1 VSEITQLIV
10 HKLPLI
16 RGGRLLQS
24 EITFSVAA
32 GNILSVHGPNG
43 AGKTSLLR
51 AIAGLLDVRP
61 GCITFRMS
69 PEGTVANP
77 EERISRIGWFGHQDG
92 VKRQLSL
99 SENLRF
105 FGRYN
110 RSSEDIDAALDAL
123 GLGQLRDLP
132 AQFLSHGQRRRLAF
146 ARLLVV
152 RRSLWLLDEP
162 TASMDEKG
170 KACVRE
176 QISDHCRSGGIV
188 VAASHENL
196 GLDSAMVELQ

>member
-1 VSEITQLIV
+1 MLEVAELVV

-24 EITFSVAA
+24 EISFSVAA
-32 GNILSVHGPNG
+32 GKVLSVHGPNG

-51 AIAGLLDVRP
+51 AIAGLLEVRP

-69 PEGTVANP
+69 PEGNVTNA

-99 SENLRF
+99 LENLRF

-110 RSSEDIDAALDAL
+110 RSPGDIDAALDAL
-123 GLGQLRDLP
+123 GLEKLRDLP

-162 TASMDEKG
+162 MASMDEKG
-170 KACVRE
+170 RTCVRE
-176 QISDHCRSGGIV
+176 QISGHCRSGGIV
-188 VAASHENL
+188 VVASHENL
-196 GLDSAMVELQ
+196 GLESATVELE